1 MTAIGK
7 DARDIAGYNLLS
19 YLADFNNVKKQG
31 LNGPVWALI
40 ALKCNPE
47 YKIPEVSGVSDQT
60 TEQKLIDYLVDR
72 ELEGGGWA
80 LSGQKADSDITAMTM
95 QALAPYYKKSGYEK
109 VTAALDRA
117 LDKLSSIQFNTGGFG
132 TINGNDFLETSESV
146 SQVLTAITA
155 LGIDPQTDYRFIKNG
170 KWIVEN
176 LVSYHIDGSGFMHV
190 KAGAA
195 NNGGGEA
202 GKVNG
207 MATEQGFYAMV
218 AYQRLLDG
226 KTSLYDMSDLTVKP
240 GEEGDGSGTGVEDTE
255 KSRYR
260 RNIPAPAVTTTV
272 RAAAVQAPQQIHPQ
286 RRQQEKLQL
295 QSLLIKRQ
303 RRKRQRRKRRRK
315 IPGVSTGIL
324 IPQRLKIQIP
334 ALQRRR
340 KYPDQQNRTRRSTAV
355 PALEKKLSRM

>member
-1 MTAIGK
+1 M
-7 DARDIAGYNLLS
+7 
-19 YLADFNNVKKQG
+19 
-31 LNGPVWALI
+31 
-40 ALKCNPE
+40 
-47 YKIPEVSGVSDQT
+47 
-60 TEQKLIDYLVDR
+60 
-72 ELEGGGWA
+72 
-80 LSGQKADSDITAMTM
+80 
-95 QALAPYYKKSGYEK
+95 
-109 VTAALDRA
+109 
-117 LDKLSSIQFNTGGFG
+117 SSIQFNTGGFG

-255 KSRYR
+255 KAGTDGTSGTGS
-260 RNIPAPAVTTTV
+260 NNNSSGGGSSGTTANTSSKKTTG
-272 RAAAVQAPQQIHPQ
+272 
-286 RRQQEKLQL
+286 KLQL